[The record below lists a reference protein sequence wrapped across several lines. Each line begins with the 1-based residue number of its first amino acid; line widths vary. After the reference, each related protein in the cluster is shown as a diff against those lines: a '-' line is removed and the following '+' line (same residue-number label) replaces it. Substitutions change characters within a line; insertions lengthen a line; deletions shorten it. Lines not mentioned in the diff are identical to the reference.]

1 MQSTVS
7 SIKEGIWSF
16 CHLSLR
22 DKWTNIESYRDGE
35 SVSADSALGLGG
47 HRRAQEREGLKV
59 ESQPADI
66 CKQILNLDCLNLR
79 ERAWPRGVKFIGTV
93 WIKLNGVEHLQCM
106 QGAFGKSI
114 ESIN

>member
-7 SIKEGIWSF
+7 SIKEGICNF

-22 DKWTNIESYRDGE
+22 DKLTNIESYRDGE
-35 SVSADSALGLGG
+35 SVSTDSALGLGG

-66 CKQILNLDCLNLR
+66 CEAKLKLDCLS
-79 ERAWPRGVKFIGTV
+79 
-93 WIKLNGVEHLQCM
+93 
-106 QGAFGKSI
+106 SI
-114 ESIN
+114 ERLCSSTSVSRMLNPCCRYDKLHGTIFGY